1 MKVLKVT
8 PAIIC
13 LMSSISVNAQQF
25 QDAASIEFGSF
36 DVTPTLDFGFR
47 YDDNVIRSN
56 ANKINSWS
64 QIVSPQVVMLDS
76 FGSSQV
82 RVGYRLRNEQFFSS
96 SQDNYTDHFFNAA
109 VDFELNSRHRLDIGI
124 DYTDGHEDRGTGF
137 SIGRAET
144 LATPDKFKQSEFDI
158 LYSYGAFNADG
169 RLDINFNIINRDYDL
184 NTPQYLI
191 RDRGF
196 TTVGGTFFYRIG
208 AVTDATFDVIYRDVN
223 YKFDLDTSSPLDSEQ
238 ISYLV
243 GLKWEATAETAGFA
257 KIGYQEKNFDSPL
270 REDFD
275 GIDWAA
281 GIIWEPT
288 KYSTVEIT
296 TNNDTNET
304 NGEGN
309 FIRGRDY
316 AVEWRHEWL
325 GRLRSS
331 ASYTW
336 GTDRYEGQ
344 SSESTFDIRE
354 DDLVRFRASLYY
366 QFRRWMNIEV
376 GYIYDQ
382 RDSNRTVIEYD
393 RNQFIINALFT
404 L

>member
-8 PAIIC
+8 SAIVCAIT
-13 LMSSISVNAQQF
+13 SISVNAQQF
-25 QDAASIEFGSF
+25 QDAASVEFGSF
-36 DVTPTLDFGFR
+36 DLTPTVDVGFR
-47 YDDNVIRSN
+47 YDDNVTRSN
-56 ANKINSWS
+56 TNEITSWS
-64 QIVSPQVVMLDS
+64 QIISPQLVLLNS

-82 RVGYRLRNEQFFSS
+82 RLGYRLRNERFFSS
-96 SQDNYTDHFFNAA
+96 QADNYTDHFFNAA
-109 VDFELNSRHRLDIGI
+109 VEYELNARHRLDVGI
-124 DYTDGHEDRGTGF
+124 NYTDGHEDRGTGF
-137 SIGRAET
+137 SIGNAE
-144 LATPDKFKQSEFDI
+144 AIASPDQFKQGEFDL

-169 RLDINFNIINRDYDL
+169 RLEANFNITNRDYDL
-184 NTPQYLI
+184 NTPLYMA
-191 RDRGF
+191 RDRIF
-196 TTVGGTFFYRIG
+196 TTLGGAFFYRIG
-208 AVTDATFDVIYRDVN
+208 AATDATFDIIYTDVN
-223 YKFDLDTSSPLDSEQ
+223 YKFDLDSASPLDSQQ

-243 GLKWEATAETAGFA
+243 GLKWEATAQTSGFA
-257 KIGYQEKNFDSPL
+257 KVGYQEKDFDSAL

-281 GIIWEPT
+281 GVVWEPVE
-288 KYSTVEIT
+288 YSTVEFT
-296 TNNDTNET
+296 TRNDTNET

-309 FIRGRDY
+309 FIKGRNY
-316 AVEWRHEWL
+316 KVEWRHEWL
-325 GRLRSS
+325 ERVRST

-344 SSESTFDIRE
+344 TVSADVRE
-354 DDLVRFRASLYY
+354 DDLVRFKTSLFY

-382 RDSNRTVIEYD
+382 RDSNRTNIEYD

>member
-1 MKVLKVT
+1 MKVLKVIS
-8 PAIIC
+8 AIIC
-13 LMSSISVNAQQF
+13 IISSIAANAQQF
-25 QDAASIEFGSF
+25 QDPASVEFGSF
-36 DVTPTLDFGFR
+36 DVTPTVDFGFR

-64 QIVSPQVVMLDS
+64 QIISPQVVMLSS
-76 FGSSQV
+76 FSTSQV
-82 RVGYRLRNEQFFSS
+82 RVGYRMRNERFFSS

-137 SIGRAET
+137 SIGRAQT
-144 LATPDKFKQSEFDI
+144 LATPDKFKQGEFDM

-169 RLDINFNIINRDYDL
+169 RLDINFNITNRDYDL

-191 RDRGF
+191 RDRAF
-196 TTVGGTFFYRIG
+196 TTIGGTFFYRIG
-208 AVTDATFDVIYRDVN
+208 AVTDATFDIIYQDVN
-223 YKFDLDTSSPLDSEQ
+223 YKFDLDVSSPLDSEQ

-243 GLKWEATAETAGFA
+243 GLQWEATAQTSGFA

-270 REDFD
+270 REDFT
-275 GIDWAA
+275 GVDWAA
-281 GIIWEPT
+281 GVIWEPLE
-288 KYSTVEIT
+288 YSTVEVT
-296 TNNDTNET
+296 TSNDTNET

-316 AVEWRHEWL
+316 AIEWRHDWL
-325 GRLRSS
+325 ERLRSS

-344 SSESTFDIRE
+344 SGSFDIRE

-382 RDSNRTVIEYD
+382 RESNRTVIEYD
-393 RNQFIINALFT
+393 RNQFIINLLFT